1 MADYLEL
8 AHLERGDVYKM
19 TMCEKELG
27 EGGGLGTFTMIQ
39 QTYRLLFEGVA
50 LCEDWEGEV
59 ECQPSKLLLQSRLC
73 SRVLLLEAYFFT

>member
-8 AHLERGDVYKM
+8 AHLERGDIYKM

-39 QTYRLLFEGVA
+39 QTYHLLFEGGSSV
-50 LCEDWEGEV
+50 
-59 ECQPSKLLLQSRLC
+59 
-73 SRVLLLEAYFFT
+73 